1 MECEQLQ
8 RKSVLSKNF
17 MIVSK
22 FGGTSVQN
30 SEAIRR
36 VKNILAR
43 HQKQTFIVV
52 SALSKVTDTLVKII
66 EKVKVSDR
74 NSALDLLYK
83 MILRHKEIAY
93 ELGILDLVESK
104 ILEYEK
110 ELSTL
115 IEALSFL
122 GEISLRSTDKILSY
136 GELLSS
142 YIIFYYLLN
151 EGFDVVYFDPR
162 AIIKTDSNFT
172 KAEIDFQ
179 LTKKVLQKVISS
191 NHRYYITGG
200 YVGSTLDNQT
210 TTLSRG
216 GSDYSA
222 STIASIFNA
231 NVLEIWTDVP
241 GIMTSDP
248 RIVSNAKTIKE
259 LTYSE
264 ASELAYFGAKVI
276 HPKTIFPAV
285 QRGIPV
291 KVLNSLQP
299 NLEGTT
305 ITLNSPKVN
314 IVKAIA
320 FRGDITVITIKSNRM
335 LGAIGYLAKVFDVF
349 RKYETSVDLLS
360 SSEVSISLTID
371 NTDNL
376 SPIVEDLTQIS
387 EVSTL
392 SNQAIVSI
400 IGEGLKDSTAIASR
414 IFNVLRDSKIRMVSM
429 GASDINFSFVID
441 EDKLENVV
449 ISLHNEFFAKNEYPE
464 LFIEVSNE

>member
-1 MECEQLQ
+1 
-8 RKSVLSKNF
+8 

-22 FGGTSVQN
+22 FGGTSVQ
-30 SEAIRR
+30 SSDAIRR
-36 VKNILAR
+36 VKNILTR
-43 HQKQTFIVV
+43 NQEQTFIVV
-52 SALSKVTDTLVKII
+52 SALSKVTDTLVRII

-74 NSALDLLYK
+74 NGALDLLYK
-83 MILRHKEIAY
+83 MVLRHKEIAY
-93 ELGILDLVESK
+93 ELNILDFVENQILV
-104 ILEYEK
+104 YEK

-115 IEALSFL
+115 IEALSFI
-122 GEISLRSTDKILSY
+122 GEVSPRSTDKILSY

-142 YIIFYYLLN
+142 YIIFHYLFN
-151 EGFDVVYFDPR
+151 EGFDIVYLDPKG
-162 AIIKTDSNFT
+162 IIKTDSNFT
-172 KAEIDFQ
+172 RAEIDFQ
-179 LTKKVLQKVISS
+179 LTKNVLQKFISS
-191 NHRYYITGG
+191 KHKYYITGG
-200 YVGSTLDNQT
+200 FVGSTLDSQT

-222 STIASIFNA
+222 AAIAAILNA
-231 NVLEIWTDVP
+231 NELEIWADVA

-264 ASELAYFGAKVI
+264 ASELAYFGAKVL

-285 QRGIPV
+285 QSGIPV
-291 KVLNSLQP
+291 KVLNSLKP

-305 ITLNSPKVN
+305 ITLNSLKVN

-320 FRGDITVITIKSNRM
+320 FRRNITVITIKSNRM
-335 LGAIGYLAKVFDVF
+335 LGAIGYLAKVFDIF

-371 NTDNL
+371 NPDNL
-376 SPIVEDLTQIS
+376 NLIVDELNQIS

-392 SNQAIVSI
+392 SNQAIVSV

-414 IFNVLRDSKIRMVSM
+414 IFYVLRDCKIRMVSM

-441 EDKLENVV
+441 EEKLENVV
-449 ISLHNEFFAKNEYPE
+449 IRLHNEFFAKNEYPE
-464 LFIEVSNE
+464 LFIEVTNE